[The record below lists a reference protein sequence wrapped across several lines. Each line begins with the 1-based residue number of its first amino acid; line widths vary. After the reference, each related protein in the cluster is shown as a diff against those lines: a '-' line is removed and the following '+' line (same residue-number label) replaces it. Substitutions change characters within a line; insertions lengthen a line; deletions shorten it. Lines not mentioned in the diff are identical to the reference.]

1 MKNIADLVDFIEQL
15 CTPEE
20 AFKLVK
26 DLEQI
31 LPNFERSHLNA
42 GIN

>member
-20 AFKLVK
+20 AFDLVE
-26 DLEQI
+26 DLNQI
-31 LPNFERSHLNA
+31 LPSLERGHFNA